1 LDGQA
6 AAGGQAGPRGQRT
19 QSSDSEVAMVPE
31 KFAQVRQEAADRGI
45 EFVDLKSLDLNGRL
59 HHISLPFERFTPDIC
74 SEGIGFD
81 GSSYGFRKVE
91 NSDMVLIPDLG
102 TAMLDPF
109 RKRPTLH
116 MFASAHLTDRDRT
129 PFAQDGRHIARKAA
143 AALQRSGVADASHW
157 GPEYEFYIF
166 AEADFAS
173 DKVES
178 FYAVESQERF
188 SYNAYHACNPFDLYD
203 DFRDEVC
210 RLMQDFQIPV
220 RYHHHEVGAHGQQE
234 IEGWFAELLSAGDH
248 VVLAKY
254 ILHNAA
260 RQAGLRVTFM
270 PKPLYENAGNGFHL
284 HQFLTK
290 DGKNVF
296 DDPAGYANLSQIGLY
311 YVGGILAHADALCAL
326 TNPSTNSYKRLV
338 PGFEAPTVRTF
349 GCSNR
354 GAAVRIPSYV
364 SDPQLRRVE
373 YRPPDFTANPYFC
386 IAAIL
391 MAGLDGI
398 RNKIDP
404 FARGWQPA
412 DAPQQETRQ
421 EPQFLPR
428 NLDDA
433 LDALE
438 ADHEFLLHDEVF
450 PEILISRWLEVK
462 RDEIGRI
469 NQRPHPYEFT
479 LYFDQ

>member
-1 LDGQA
+1 
-6 AAGGQAGPRGQRT
+6 
-19 QSSDSEVAMVPE
+19 MVPD

-45 EFVDLKSLDLNGRL
+45 EFVDLKSVDLNGRL
-59 HHISLPFERFTPDIC
+59 HHISLPFDRFTKDLC

-91 NSDMVLIPDLG
+91 NSDMVLIPDLE
-102 TAMLDPF
+102 TAMPDPF
-109 RKRPTLH
+109 RQRPTLH
-116 MFASAHLTDRDRT
+116 MFATAHLTDEART
-129 PFAQDGRHIARKAA
+129 PFAQDGRHIARKAE
-143 AALQRSGVADASHW
+143 AALARTGGADGSQW

-173 DKVES
+173 DRVES
-178 FYAVESQERF
+178 FFSVQSDERF
-188 SYNAYHACNPFDLYD
+188 SHNAYHACNPFDLYD

-210 RLMQDFQIPV
+210 RLMLDFGIPV

-234 IEGWFAELLSAGDH
+234 IEGWFTDLLTAGDH

-260 RQAGLRVTFM
+260 RRAGLRVTFM
-270 PKPLYENAGNGFHL
+270 PKPLHENAGNGFHL
-284 HQFLTK
+284 HQFLTRQ
-290 DGKNVF
+290 GRNVF
-296 DDPAGYANLSQIGLY
+296 EDPSGYASLSRLAMH
-311 YVGGILAHADALCAL
+311 YVGGILAHSDALCAL

-349 GCSNR
+349 GRSNR
-354 GAAVRIPSYV
+354 GAAIRIPTYV
-364 SDPQLRRVE
+364 SDPTLRRIE

-386 IAAIL
+386 TAAIL

-398 RNKIDP
+398 RNEIDP
-404 FARGWQPA
+404 IARGWQPD
-412 DAPQQETRQ
+412 DAPGQDSRK
-421 EPQFLPR
+421 EPEFLPR
-428 NLDDA
+428 SLDDA

-438 ADHEFLLHDEVF
+438 ADHEFLLHEDVF
-450 PEILISRWLEVK
+450 PESLIRRWIEVK

-469 NQRPHPYEFT
+469 SQRPHPYEFT
-479 LYFDQ
+479 LYFDL

>member
-1 LDGQA
+1 
-6 AAGGQAGPRGQRT
+6 
-19 QSSDSEVAMVPE
+19 MVPE

-116 MFASAHLTDRDRT
+116 MFASAHLTDRERT

-248 VVLAKY
+248 VVLVKY

-338 PGFEAPTVRTF
+338 PGFEAPVMLAYSAR
-349 GCSNR
+349 NR
-354 GAAVRIPSYV
+354 SASIRIPWV
-364 SDPQLRRVE
+364 SSPKGRRIEV
-373 YRPPDFTANPYFC
+373 RFPDSTANPYFAF
-386 IAAIL
+386 AALL

-398 RNKIDP
+398 QNKLHPGEAADKDLYDLPPEEAKNIPEVCYSLDEALRSLDADRGFLTKGGVFTDDMID
-404 FARGWQPA
+404 AYIGLK
-412 DAPQQETRQ
+412 QQEMTRYRMSTH
-421 EPQFLPR
+421 PV
-428 NLDDA
+428 
-433 LDALE
+433 
-438 ADHEFLLHDEVF
+438 EFDMYYSL
-450 PEILISRWLEVK
+450 
-462 RDEIGRI
+462 
-469 NQRPHPYEFT
+469 
-479 LYFDQ
+479 